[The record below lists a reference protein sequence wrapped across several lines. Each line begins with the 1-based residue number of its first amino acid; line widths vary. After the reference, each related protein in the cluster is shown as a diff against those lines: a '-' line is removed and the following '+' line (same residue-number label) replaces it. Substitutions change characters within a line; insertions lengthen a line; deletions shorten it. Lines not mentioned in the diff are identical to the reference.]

1 MFFCTI
7 HHSSFTI
14 HHYQMRLE
22 KVKTLISDDKIQQA
36 IDLLQDIL
44 KDKNNELLNQ
54 TLLLEGQY
62 KDLKKKMQLGL
73 QDASADLN
81 RINLTLLSVCD
92 DAAQL
97 ENIGD
102 DGPEKPF
109 TDVEKTKGVLNNSV
123 AIFGGLAAIAVAIVV
138 GLYFVFSNNAPARK
152 SVETAPLA
160 LPTPTAVTPS
170 VKEADLTWLANPSST
185 TISERYYGNVKV
197 DILSITSKPNDA
209 ETKILTLNLRLNC
222 LKSSSGTCLA
232 SYLEFRLIQ
241 SNGDKDAPKDDIF
254 FANNPKDGTSV
265 TNKVSFVVAKSLKQ
279 ADFQIYYRDK
289 LERTLVTVK
298 LNTL

>member
-1 MFFCTI
+1 
-7 HHSSFTI
+7 
-14 HHYQMRLE
+14 MRLE

-102 DGPEKPF
+102 DGLEKPF
-109 TDVEKTKGVLNNSV
+109 TDVEKTKGVLNNSI

-138 GLYFVFSNNAPARK
+138 GLYFVFTNNAPARK
-152 SVETAPLA
+152 SAETTPLA
-160 LPTPTAVTPS
+160 LPTPIAVTP
-170 VKEADLTWLANPSST
+170 
-185 TISERYYGNVKV
+185 
-197 DILSITSKPNDA
+197 LSK
-209 ETKILTLNLRLNC
+209 
-222 LKSSSGTCLA
+222 
-232 SYLEFRLIQ
+232 
-241 SNGDKDAPKDDIF
+241 
-254 FANNPKDGTSV
+254 
-265 TNKVSFVVAKSLKQ
+265 
-279 ADFQIYYRDK
+279 
-289 LERTLVTVK
+289 
-298 LNTL
+298 